1 MATKE
6 LIVLLVLIDVACG
19 AVPDYEYTAGTVKP
33 LFDQMYDYG
42 EFKKKETG
50 TRYHQFLVVLVASI
64 SEITNVPH
72 EDLTTQDG
80 VLHFE
85 NVRFKNRVRFVLN
98 DNQHAIQE
106 FNPNRPLH
114 GEMQCI
120 HTGILDKMITEY
132 KRIKEGHEFP
142 IVLMY
147 SLYIPCANIPD
158 LSYSCSEE
166 LAIFACRRRQDAH
179 FVVAYS
185 HIYNRTDEKKAVEF
199 LSTANIL
206 GFRYQR
212 NSQGTCDLVS
222 PYEVKYTERHLLLQ
236 ELFKC
241 LNNTISR
248 SRFPRK
254 PADRTEIIAYYVNSM
269 AYECFGQE
277 NGRLRDQNRQRV
289 QSCFHMYANK
299 SIGFE
304 SLLSNME
311 TVNKDKQDIAG
322 CITNVFAL
330 PNLLPGQPKDPFNPF
345 SDTWSSTADPKLN
358 ETFPESPASRRGPRQ
373 MCVEPELTL
382 ESLCTQK
389 GKQRRGLNIQK
400 RRTPR
405 AAAVVEKKMLAANR
419 KGARKGARK
428 ETRKETTKETRKEK
442 C

>member
-1 MATKE
+1 
-6 LIVLLVLIDVACG
+6 
-19 AVPDYEYTAGTVKP
+19 
-33 LFDQMYDYG
+33 MYDYG

-85 NVRFKNRVRFVLN
+85 NVRFKNR
-98 DNQHAIQE
+98 
-106 FNPNRPLH
+106 
-114 GEMQCI
+114 
-120 HTGILDKMITEY
+120 
-132 KRIKEGHEFP
+132 
-142 IVLMY
+142 
-147 SLYIPCANIPD
+147 
-158 LSYSCSEE
+158 
-166 LAIFACRRRQDAH
+166 
-179 FVVAYS
+179 
-185 HIYNRTDEKKAVEF
+185 
-199 LSTANIL
+199 
-206 GFRYQR
+206 
-212 NSQGTCDLVS
+212 
-222 PYEVKYTERHLLLQ
+222 
-236 ELFKC
+236 C

>member
-1 MATKE
+1 MRASTVIMATKE

-42 EFKKKETG
+42 DFKKKETG
-50 TRYHQFLVVLVASI
+50 TRYHQFLVVLVASD

-72 EDLTTQDG
+72 EDLTKQDG
-80 VLHFE
+80 VHHFE

-120 HTGILDKMITEY
+120 HTGILDKMITEF
-132 KRIKEGHEFP
+132 KKIKSPAFP

-158 LSYSCSEE
+158 LGYSCSEE
-166 LAIFACRRRQDAH
+166 LAIFSCRRTLNASI
-179 FVVAYS
+179 VVAYS

-199 LSTANIL
+199 LSKTNIR

-212 NSQGTCDLVS
+212 NAYGTCDLV
-222 PYEVKYTERHLLLQ
+222 PAYEFKHNEHHLLLQ

-277 NGRLRDQNRQRV
+277 NGRLRNQNKQRV

-330 PNLLPGQPKDPFNPF
+330 PNLLPGQPNDPFNPF

-358 ETFPESPASRRGPRQ
+358 EAFPESPESRRGPRQ
-373 MCVEPELTL
+373 KCLEPELTL

-389 GKQRRGLNIQK
+389 GKQRSGRENKQK

-405 AAAVVEKKMLAANR
+405 AAAGIEKKMFAAKR
-419 KGARKGARK
+419 KIARK
-428 ETRKETTKETRKEK
+428 ETKKEK